1 MKEVGKVTKI
11 DGKFATVTV
20 PKRDECSKCGL
31 CLFPKGASEI
41 ELNAEN
47 SLGAN
52 IGDNVIVEST
62 EKTKFLGVVLAF
74 LVPLLIVGL
83 MVGLS
88 FVIAHAEIY
97 LAIGSLVLIFLWY
110 TILALIDKKFKNL
123 KKFSAVI
130 IKIIHEKGE
139 ENE

>member
-1 MKEVGKVTKI
+1 MKEVGKVTII

-52 IGDNVIVEST
+52 LGDNVIVEST
-62 EKTKFLGVVLAF
+62 EKTKFLGVALAF

-88 FVIAHAEIY
+88 FVIANAEIY

-110 TILALIDKKFKNL
+110 TILTFIDKKLAKN
-123 KKFSAVI
+123 KNFASVI
-130 IKIIHEKGE
+130 IEILKEK
-139 ENE
+139 ENNE

>member
-52 IGDNVIVEST
+52 LGDNVIVEST

-88 FVIAHAEIY
+88 FVIANAEIY

-110 TILALIDKKFKNL
+110 TILTFIDKKLAKN
-123 KKFSAVI
+123 KNFASVI
-130 IKIIHEKGE
+130 IEILKEK
-139 ENE
+139 ENNE

>member
-11 DGKFATVTV
+11 DGKFAIVTV

-62 EKTKFLGVVLAF
+62 EKTKFLGVVLAN
-74 LVPLLIVGL
+74 
-83 MVGLS
+83 
-88 FVIAHAEIY
+88 AEIY

-110 TILALIDKKFKNL
+110 TILTFIDKKLAKN
-123 KKFSAVI
+123 KNFASVI
-130 IKIIHEKGE
+130 IEILKEK
-139 ENE
+139 ENNE